1 MLIRMDDWERIRGNF
16 SEEEKS
22 ILNANITGETI
33 CPRGIVIDEV
43 KAGEVAKKILNLVA
57 TRKTA

>member
-33 CPRGIVIDEV
+33 CPRGIVIDEE